1 MKLVPKKKEKKDKIN
16 PKNLRKSY
24 VETIEQE
31 VIKQGVILFDETR
44 LNVND
49 DYLTLPRDIT
59 DAPSKEL
66 GEYLNAFTQQKIYLR
81 TVLGR
86 AELLMEEAKREY
98 HGKSNS
104 YYEDYS
110 KSKFSEAA
118 KERLVS
124 DYPEVKPLYH
134 DYMDCKKKHD
144 IIAMA
149 IMNIEDAIFLL
160 SREVTRR
167 TGDFNDENRNHNV
180 GMIKRG

>member
-1 MKLVPKKKEKKDKIN
+1 MKLVPKKKEQKEKIN

-24 VETIEQE
+24 VELIEQE
-31 VIKQGVILFDETR
+31 VVKQGVILFDETR
-44 LNVND
+44 LNVNEE
-49 DYLTLPRDIT
+49 YLILPRDIT

-98 HGKSNS
+98 HSGSNS
-104 YYEDYS
+104 YYEEYS

-124 DYPEVKPLYH
+124 NYPEVKPLYYE
-134 DYMDCKKKHD
+134 YMDCKKKHD

-167 TGDFNDENRNHNV
+167 EADFRDEYRSESV
-180 GMIKRG
+180 QRK